1 MATSALVS
9 TAVTGVVLL
18 AIIVAVLRVREW
30 RDPTPATEDGLA
42 NLARSANGPLGWSVT
57 FFVVT
62 FGVMGLAVLYAVGA
76 PVAGVTHATVGLM
89 LVTVIAAVF
98 VGASLVAVYA
108 ASRGRGL
115 NSAQAAGLS
124 SALLGVLFVVAV
136 VVQLFVGG

>member
-9 TAVTGVVLL
+9 TAVMGVVLV
-18 AIIVAVLRVREW
+18 AIVVAILGIREW
-30 RDPTPATEDGLA
+30 RQPGPTAEAGLA
-42 NLARSANGPLGWSVT
+42 DAAGTVNGPLGWSVA

-62 FGVMGLAVLYAVGA
+62 LGVTGLAVLYAVGS
-76 PVAGVTHATVGLM
+76 PVAGVTPATMGM
-89 LVTVIAAVF
+89 LLVVTMAVAF

-124 SALLGVLFVVAV
+124 SALLGVLFVVAI